1 MSAAQHFFIITSHL
15 AYLPL
20 LYQSATSKSK
30 LAVVDTVFISVLIV
44 VSILYH
50 ASDAGF
56 RPFGNVDFMQQRDN
70 FNVWSAIL
78 WIFVSSLPI
87 GTTNAVAVFVGIAS
101 LFVNFPWLL
110 IHTSVF
116 QVAFLPAAILSVL
129 AMSVLFQLPVPRYNY
144 GALAAGIPIFSA
156 GLPFLILEPYYTLH
170 AIWHVLSGIG
180 GYFAR
185 AGFRNES
192 LGVRRLLMR
201 IQNKEVH
208 FHLL

>member
-1 MSAAQHFFIITSHL
+1 MSAVQHFFILTGHV

-30 LAVVDTVFISVLIV
+30 LAVVDTVFIGVLIV

-56 RPFGNVDFMQQRDN
+56 QPFGSVEFMQQRDN
-70 FNVWSAIL
+70 LNVWCVIL

-110 IHTSVF
+110 IHTWVF
-116 QVAFLPAAILSVL
+116 QVAFLPAAILSVVS
-129 AMSVLFQLPVPRYNY
+129 MSVLFQLPVPRYNY
-144 GALAAGIPIFSA
+144 GALAVGIPIFAA
-156 GLPFLILEPYYTLH
+156 GLPFLFLEPYYTLH
-170 AIWHVLSGIG
+170 SIWHVLSGIG

-192 LGVRRLLMR
+192 LGVRKLILRLQDR
-201 IQNKEVH
+201 NI
-208 FHLL
+208 HLHRL